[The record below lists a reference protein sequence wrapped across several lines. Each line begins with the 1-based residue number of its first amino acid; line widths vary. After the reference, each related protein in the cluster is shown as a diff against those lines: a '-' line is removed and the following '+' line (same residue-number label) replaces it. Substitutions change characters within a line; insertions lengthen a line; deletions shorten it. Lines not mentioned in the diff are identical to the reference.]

1 MSDRVIVFPSWGP
14 QAFKKAVLQPG
25 ERLRIGQ
32 VETAGFRILP
42 VPHLGDRNAEAEFSW
57 DGNVARI
64 RAITP
69 GQTIVVDGQS
79 VDEGQLGHLSWFK
92 VGETTF
98 LCTCERQTERRDSP
112 DPQRSALQG
121 QVLKM
126 LCGVANLYA
135 VLDSARD
142 DRILELLRESP
153 NETRSL
159 YEGPRGDAFAESAP
173 YLVRL
178 APEDWLL
185 ETLVIEGWGQSW
197 GIYLACGQTFK
208 EVRRHFRRFLR
219 VQREGGPEY
228 LYFRFYDPRVLR
240 NFLPTC
246 NNYQLQQIFGPIAS
260 FWMEDR
266 DATPLQFMPPSLGTK
281 HLKEPIE
288 EPSPI

>member
-14 QAFKKAVLQPG
+14 QAFQKAVLQPG
-25 ERLRIGQ
+25 ERLLIGHM
-32 VETAGFRILP
+32 ETARFRIFP
-42 VPHLGDRNAEAEFSW
+42 APHLGDRNAQAELYW
-57 DGNVARI
+57 DGSVASV
-64 RAITP
+64 RAVAP
-69 GQTIVVDGQS
+69 GQTIIVDGQA
-79 VDEGQLGHLSWFK
+79 VDEGPLDHLSWFK

-98 LCTCERQTERRDSP
+98 LCTRERQTGPLEPP
-112 DPQRSALQG
+112 DPQRSAVPG
-121 QVLKM
+121 RVLEM
-126 LCGVANLYA
+126 LRRVVNLYA

-185 ETLVIEGWGQSW
+185 ETLVTEGWGQSW

-219 VQREGGPEY
+219 VQQEGAPEY

-240 NFLPTC
+240 SFLPTC
-246 NNYQLQQIFGPIAS
+246 TNQQLQQIFGPIAS
-260 FWMEDR
+260 FWMEDK
-266 DATPLQFMPPSLGTK
+266 DAMPLQFLPPSLGTK
-281 HLKEPIE
+281 SLIEPIE

>member
-14 QAFKKAVLQPG
+14 QAFQKAVLKPG

-32 VETAGFRILP
+32 VETAGFRILS
-42 VPHLGDRNAEAEFSW
+42 VPHLGDRNAQAELSW
-57 DGNVARI
+57 DGSVARI

-79 VDEGQLGHLSWFK
+79 VDEGQLGHMSWFK

-98 LCTCERQTERRDSP
+98 LCNRERQTGRCDAP
-112 DPQRSALQG
+112 DPQRSALRG

-126 LCGVANLYA
+126 LCGIKNLYA

-185 ETLVIEGWGQSW
+185 ETLVSEGWGQSW

-219 VQREGGPEY
+219 VQQEGAPEY

-240 NFLPTC
+240 SFLPTC

-266 DATPLQFMPPSLGTK
+266 NATPLQFMPPSLGTK
-281 HLKEPIE
+281 AILEPGR